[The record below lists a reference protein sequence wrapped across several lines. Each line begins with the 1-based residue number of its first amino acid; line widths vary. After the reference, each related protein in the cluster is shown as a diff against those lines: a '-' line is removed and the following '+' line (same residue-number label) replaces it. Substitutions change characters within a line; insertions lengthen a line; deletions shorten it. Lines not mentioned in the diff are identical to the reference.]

1 MASSPTA
8 NTERE
13 NQAPLS
19 HHVTTVSPDGSQLMQ
34 GGLVTLSEYMHLC
47 TSLSRPSISSAQRT
61 ALGVTCAHP
70 FLHLKASRK
79 FYAILFPS

>member
-13 NQAPLS
+13 NQAPPS

-34 GGLVTLSEYMHLC
+34 GGLVTLSEYMH
-47 TSLSRPSISSAQRT
+47 SLDHQSAQLREQ
-61 ALGVTCAHP
+61 P
-70 FLHLKASRK
+70 
-79 FYAILFPS
+79 